1 MVFHYFIVVVYGKKH
16 GQFTATLISLSRKY
30 RFGSS
35 ALRDRERWVNSR
47 MWSNERDRVP
57 FIPVEKAESTRTEE
71 AAMWGGH
78 Y

>member
-16 GQFTATLISLSRKY
+16 GQFTAMLISLSRKY

-35 ALRDRERWVNSR
+35 ALREGWVNSR

-57 FIPVEKAESTRTEE
+57 FIPIEKAESTRTEE
-71 AAMWGGH
+71 AAMWDAGH